1 MTGTKTKPHYT
12 GHRDRLRQRF
22 LNAGP
27 DGLADYEL
35 LELLL
40 FGAIPRRDVKP
51 LAKQL
56 LTEFGGFAGVLA
68 ADPAQLE
75 QRGGLGPSAVVA
87 LKAVQAAAERMLR
100 QQVTQRPILGGW
112 EQLMAYLR
120 LAMQDQSTEQVRL
133 LFLDKKNAL
142 IADEVMQQGTVDQAP
157 VYPREVVKRV
167 LELGATA
174 IILVHNH
181 PSGDPKPSDADIA
194 MTHQIALAL
203 SSVDVVIHDHVII
216 GRAGQASFR
225 GLGLL

>member
-1 MTGTKTKPHYT
+1 MSEIDAKPHYS

-22 LNAGP
+22 LTAGP

-56 LTEFGGFAGVLA
+56 LERFGGFAGVLA

-75 QRGGLGPSAVVA
+75 SQGGLGPSAIA
-87 LKAVQAAAERMLR
+87 TLKAVQAAAERMLR
-100 QQVTQRPILGGW
+100 QQVTGKPVLSGW
-112 EQLMAYLR
+112 DQLLAYLSV
-120 LAMQDQSTEQVRL
+120 AMQNLATEQFRL
-133 LFLDKKNAL
+133 LFLDRRNTL
-142 IADEVMQQGTVDQAP
+142 IADEVQQKGTVDQAP

-167 LELGATA
+167 LDLDASA

-181 PSGDPKPSDADIA
+181 PSGDPTPSQADIA
-194 MTHQIALAL
+194 MTRQLADAL
-203 SSVDVVIHDHVII
+203 SAIDVAVHDHVIV
-216 GRAGQASFR
+216 GRGSHASFR

>member
-75 QRGGLGPSAVVA
+75 QRGSLGPSAIVA

-100 QQVTQRPILGGW
+100 QQVAERPVLGGW

-142 IADEVMQQGTVDQAP
+142 IADEVMQQGTVEGRHRDDASD
-157 VYPREVVKRV
+157 R
-167 LELGATA
+167 LGA
-174 IILVHNH
+174 VVRRCGH
-181 PSGDPKPSDADIA
+181 PRPCHHRPRG
-194 MTHQIALAL
+194 
-203 SSVDVVIHDHVII
+203 
-216 GRAGQASFR
+216 AGQFSRVRVAVRVSCSLDRAS
-225 GLGLL
+225 